1 MKFSIFSKL
10 MVMMFFLNML
20 PVMMQ
25 AQNLKIFVAS
35 DLHYFAPEL
44 IINDGPALEQY
55 LAMDRKLIRESHA
68 IFDAIIDTIL
78 SIQPD
83 IVLFPGDLT
92 KDGELVSHQYI
103 ADNCQFLE
111 DNGIKVFVIP
121 GNHDINNPHAY
132 AFDGQNVIPVDSI
145 SPQDFSTIYANFGFN
160 EAIALDP
167 NSLTYIVEP
176 FPGLQI
182 FGMDV
187 CRYNNNYANNYP
199 ETGGGLSEE
208 SYNWIM
214 QKLQEAKAA
223 NKRVLGMMH
232 HGLVEHYVGQKQLFS
247 EYVIDG
253 WDTISVNFADA
264 GMKAVFTGHYHSHDI
279 VEKTSVNGNTIY
291 DIETGSSVTWP
302 CPFRT
307 IEITDNNLVDI
318 KTGLIDDIDY
328 DLDGKSFQDY
338 AYDYISAGFPIL
350 VNYILTQQYGIPQF
364 LADQMNP
371 AVTEGFL
378 QHYYGD
384 EPGPSPQS
392 MAVIQFLVNSGD
404 PQLMLFGNLIM
415 SIFTDPAPSDW
426 EFSFEMFVDK
436 AIQLN
441 PTTLYNSPS
450 GTIFKGGYGSAMFAI
465 PGQPDLFYM
474 ITDRG
479 PNVDGLQSNVKV
491 FPVPDFTPEIG
502 IFRLEGGELV
512 RQDSIL
518 LKRNDGTLLTGLPN
532 PVGMGSTGETGVD
545 LEGNI
550 LGTDPEGLDS
560 EGLVVMQDGTFWVS
574 DEYGPHIVHFDA
586 DGNTIE
592 RINPFGTGTGGRR
605 LPAVFAKRWAN
616 RGMEGLAITPDE
628 KTLVGIMQ
636 SVMDNPNKSSVVG
649 KNITRIVTFDIE
661 TGHTKQFVYLQNANN
676 LSNSE
681 ITALSN
687 TEFLVVE
694 RDGLYQ
700 GGTNPAVYKRV
711 YKIYTDGATD
721 VSDPANGE
729 FGLMFQGGTKT
740 LEQLSAAQMVAEG
753 VIPVRKVLV
762 ADLLT
767 DVPSFKHDKLEGI
780 GLLNDQLIAVCNDN
794 DFGILPDGNGGYA
807 QKILPGT
814 DEVDLTTLYLLELE
828 ESLSMGYKDGNTA
841 PEVAAQIPDQ
851 SMISGD
857 VAVIE
862 LTNYF
867 SDPDNDLLS
876 FKISLPNGTTIP
888 EWIKYDQFARTLTLS
903 PIFPA
908 TIVVEVTA
916 TDLIDKVTQEFS
928 IDVAVANPMLT
939 YLSGIKLGSWGEG
952 AAEIS
957 AYDAGTKKLFVTNA
971 EFTTLD
977 IVDLSDPTN
986 PVKVDDI
993 SITPY
998 GAGLQSVAVY
1008 DGVVAAAVH
1017 PETSTDPG
1025 FVVFFDTDG
1034 SFINQVTVG
1043 SLPDMLIFTPDGSKL
1058 LVANEGEPND
1068 DYTIDPEGSVSIIDM
1083 TVGAVNLTNANV
1095 ATVGFSAFNGATLD
1109 ASIRIFGP
1117 NATVAQ
1123 DIEPEY
1129 IAISPDGTKA
1139 YVTCQENNAFAVVDI
1154 ATATVTDLLGM
1165 GFKNHSLPGNGLD
1178 ASDRSTAIQIQSWPV
1193 FGMYLPDAVDSYSVN
1208 GTTYYVTVNEGDARD
1223 YDGYS
1228 EEARVKDLN
1237 LDPVAFPNASWLKK
1251 NENLGRLKTTTANG
1265 DIDND
1270 GLYEEI
1276 YCYGGRSF
1284 TIWNESGEVVFDSQ
1298 DDFEQIT
1305 AGYLNL
1311 NFNSSNDAND
1321 SFKTRSDDKGP
1332 EPEALKV
1339 AQIDGRYYAFIGLE
1353 RAGGIMVYDVTNP
1366 NFPEFVEYRNDRNFS
1381 IDAEDDITGHY
1392 GPEGII
1398 FIEAS
1403 DSGNGQPLVVVSH
1416 EVSGSVAIYQVN
1428 AANAVLPQVL
1438 TILHNNDA
1446 ESQLLESSYGPAYG
1460 GVANFKSKVDSL
1472 RNEAF
1477 SKMSPSI
1484 MLSSGDNFLAGPE
1497 FSASLSLPA
1506 DQPYYDAVAMDHIG
1520 YDAVCIGN
1528 HDFDFGPDI
1537 LEKFIRDYTLTQP
1550 PYLSANLDFSNEPG
1564 FNDLVGN
1571 GRIKKSTVVNLNG
1584 TYVGVVGLTTPML
1597 DYISSPR
1604 NVIVNDDLV
1613 GIAQAEID
1621 SLINLG
1627 LNKIIL
1633 ISHLQSIKEDSA
1645 LISQLRHIDIAIAGG
1660 GDELL
1665 TNDASIA
1672 LPGMTIYGSYPLEF
1686 SDADGETVYVV
1697 TTPGEYTYVGHL
1709 MAEFDIEG
1717 NVISIDPASN
1727 PILVINTTQD
1737 ALLTELVEEPVS
1749 DYVANLAQNIIATT
1763 EVTLDGIRG
1772 NVRTIETNEGDLV
1785 ADAILW
1791 QATQLAPVFGVSL
1804 PDVAIQNGG
1813 GIRNNT
1819 LINAGSNI
1827 SELTTFD
1834 ILPFANFVSIV
1845 ENVSPSQFKEILENA
1860 VSRVNFSDGR
1870 YAQVAGF
1877 EFTWDPTGTAQIIS
1891 DGMVTTPGT
1900 RVIEAKF
1907 ANGTMIIAN
1916 GSVVPGAPAINIATI
1931 DFLAKGGDQYPF
1943 GGLEFTTLGVTYQQA
1958 LFNYIS
1964 NAKNA
1969 IIKAEDYPEGGNARI
1984 LNLNQQNINVPMGWS
1999 IISGYIDPANGDL
2012 SQILKKIVTPGNLEI
2027 LIGFNGIFWPG
2038 QNINTF
2044 TDGWD
2049 FASGYKTKMNK
2060 GDYFVMNGS
2069 RVENSEISLI
2079 AGANYLP
2086 VPVSYPVASNAVF
2099 TQIENQLVFAYDLS
2113 TMRVYWP
2120 AGGIYT
2126 LEYLTPG
2133 KGYLVLMA
2141 AEATVS
2147 FAGLKSFNSVQDNL
2161 LTKAQFNTPW
2171 QIQETGVS
2179 HLIAIKDEA
2188 LKEFEN
2194 GDVLAV
2200 FNPEGMFAG
2209 QVEIA
2214 KHKGNILLVAYG
2226 DDNTTN
2232 GIEGLKEGDE
2242 LIFKLYR
2249 SARQELIDV
2258 NVEYNHQMPNTGIFY
2273 ENGASMITN
2282 VSLGVGSA
2290 EDINPS
2296 ETISVSP
2303 NPSNGHFAI
2312 ATDLSSASRLVIVN
2326 ALGQKVY
2333 EKQISDDQRNQTFTV
2348 DLSNRPSG
2356 LYLIKIFTG
2365 TETLVHKVIIE

>member
-1 MKFSIFSKL
+1 MNFSNFFKM
-10 MVMMFFLNML
+10 MVLMFFINIIPL
-20 PVMMQ
+20 VMQ

-44 IINDGPALEQY
+44 IINDGTALEQY
-55 LAMDRKLIRESHA
+55 LAMDRKLLRESHA

-83 IVLFPGDLT
+83 VVFFTGDLT
-92 KDGELVSHQYI
+92 KDGELVSHQYV
-103 ADNCQFLE
+103 AENCQLLE
-111 DNGIKVFVIP
+111 DNGIQVFVIP

-132 AFDGQNVIPVDSI
+132 AFDGDNVIPVDSI
-145 SPQDFSTIYANFGFN
+145 SPQDFSAIYANFGFN
-160 EAIALDP
+160 EAIAHDP

-187 CRYNNNYANNYP
+187 CRYDNNYAANYP

-214 QKLQEAKAA
+214 QKLQEAKAT
-223 NKRVLGMMH
+223 NKRVLGLMH
-232 HGLVEHYVGQKQLFS
+232 HGLVEHYVGQKQLFPD
-247 EYVIDG
+247 YVIDG

-264 GMKAVFTGHYHSHDI
+264 GMEAVFTGHYHSHDI
-279 VEKTSVNGNTIY
+279 VEKTSVNGNTIF

-307 IEITDNNLVDI
+307 IEITDNSLVDI

-328 DLDGKSFQDY
+328 DLGGQSFQDY

-384 EPGPSPQS
+384 EPGPSAQS
-392 MAVIQFLVNSGD
+392 MAVIQFLVTSGD
-404 PQLMLFGNLIM
+404 PQLIMFGNLIM

-436 AIQLN
+436 AIQSN
-441 PTTLYNSPS
+441 PTTLYSSQS
-450 GTIFKGGYGSAMFAI
+450 GTIFKGGYGSAMFAV

-479 PNVDGLQSNVKV
+479 PNVNGLQSNVKV
-491 FPVPDFTPEIG
+491 FPVPGFTPEIG
-502 IFRLEGGELV
+502 IFRLEDGELV

-518 LKRNDGTLLTGLPN
+518 LKRNDGTLLSGLPN

-545 LEGNI
+545 LDGNI
-550 LGTDPEGLDS
+550 LGTDPEGIDS
-560 EGLVVMQDGTFWVS
+560 EGLVVMQDGSFWVS

-586 DGNTIE
+586 GGNTIE
-592 RINPFGTGTGGRR
+592 RINPFGTGTGGRM

-636 SVMDNPNKSSVVG
+636 SVLYNPDKNSIVG
-649 KNITRIVTFDIE
+649 KNITRLVTFDIE

-681 ITALSN
+681 ITAISN

-700 GGTNPAVYKRV
+700 GGANPAVYKRV

-740 LEQLSAAQMVAEG
+740 LEQLSAAQLIAEG
-753 VIPVRKVLV
+753 IVPVRKVLV

-794 DFGILPDGNGGYA
+794 DFGILPDGNGGYM

-814 DEVDLTTLYLLELE
+814 TEVDLTTLYLLELE
-828 ESLSMGYKDGNTA
+828 ESLSMGYKDGNIA
-841 PEVAAQIPDQ
+841 PEVTAQIPDQ
-851 SMISGD
+851 SLTSGD
-857 VAVIE
+857 LVTINLAD
-862 LTNYF
+862 YF
-867 SDPDNDLLS
+867 SDPDNDLIS
-876 FKISLPNGTTIP
+876 FKIALPNGTSVP
-888 EWIKYDQFARTLTLS
+888 EWIKYDQFAKTLTLC
-903 PIFPA
+903 PAYPA
-908 TIVVEVTA
+908 TLTVEVAA
-916 TDLIDKVTQEFS
+916 TDLIDKTSQEFN
-928 IDVAVANPMLT
+928 IDVVVANPMLT
-939 YLSGIKLGSWGEG
+939 YLSGIKLGSWDEG

-977 IVDLSDPTN
+977 IIDLSDPSN

-993 SITPY
+993 DITPY

-1008 DGVVAAAVH
+1008 NGVVAVAVQS
-1017 PETSTDPG
+1017 ETSTDPG

-1034 SFINQVTVG
+1034 NFLSQATVG
-1043 SLPDMLIFTPDGSKL
+1043 SLPDMLIFTPDGTKL

-1068 DYTIDPEGSVSIIDM
+1068 DYTVDPEGSVSIIDM
-1083 TVGAVNLTNANV
+1083 TVGAANLTNANV
-1095 ATVGFSAFNGATLD
+1095 ITAGFAAFNGAILD
-1109 ASIRIFGP
+1109 AGIRIFGP
-1117 NATVAQ
+1117 GASVAQ

-1154 ATATVTDLLGM
+1154 ATATITDLLGM
-1165 GFKNHSLPGNGLD
+1165 GFKNHNLPGNGMD
-1178 ASDRSTAIQIQSWPV
+1178 ASDKSSSVQIKSWPV

-1208 GTTYYVTVNEGDARD
+1208 GNTYYVTVNEGDARD

-1270 GLYEEI
+1270 GFYEEI

-1284 TIWNESGEVVFDSQ
+1284 TIWNENGEVVFDSQ

-1305 AGYLNL
+1305 AGYLNH
-1311 NFNSSNDAND
+1311 NFNSSNDEND
-1321 SFKTRSDDKGP
+1321 SFKNRSDDKGP
-1332 EPEALKV
+1332 EPEALKI
-1339 AQIDGRYYAFIGLE
+1339 AQIEGRYYAFIGLE
-1353 RAGGIMVYDVTNP
+1353 RVGGIMVYDVTNP
-1366 NFPEFVEYRNDRNFS
+1366 NFPEFVEYRNDRNFAV
-1381 IDAEDDITGHY
+1381 DAEDDLTGHY
-1392 GPEGII
+1392 GPEGIL
-1398 FIEAS
+1398 FIKSTE
-1403 DSGNGQPLVVVSH
+1403 SGNGQPLVVVSH

-1428 AANAVLPQVL
+1428 AANAVLPQML
-1438 TILHNNDA
+1438 TILHNNDG
-1446 ESQLLESSYGPAYG
+1446 ESQLTESSYGPAYG
-1460 GVANFKSKVDSL
+1460 GVANFKFKADSL

-1477 SKMSPSI
+1477 SKLSPAI

-1497 FSASLSLPA
+1497 FSASLNLPA

-1520 YDAVCIGN
+1520 YDAVCMGN
-1528 HDFDFGPDI
+1528 HDFDFGPDV
-1537 LEKFIRDYTLTQP
+1537 LEKFIRDYSLTQP

-1564 FNDLVGN
+1564 LQNLVDN
-1571 GRIKKSTVVNLNG
+1571 GRIRKSTVVNLNG

-1613 GIAQAEID
+1613 TIAQGQID
-1621 SLINLG
+1621 SLLNLG

-1633 ISHLQSIKEDSA
+1633 ISHLQSIKEDSI
-1645 LISQLRHIDIAIAGG
+1645 LISQLRHVDIAIAGG

-1665 TNDASIA
+1665 TNDPSIA
-1672 LPGMTIYGSYPLEF
+1672 LPGMDIYGNYPLEYE
-1686 SDADGETVYVV
+1686 DADGNTVYVV

-1709 MAEFDIEG
+1709 MAEFDVNG
-1717 NVISIDPASN
+1717 NVVSIDPASN
-1727 PILVINTTQD
+1727 PVLVTNTTPD
-1737 ALLTELVEEPVS
+1737 EELVELVEEPVTA
-1749 DYVANLAQNIIATT
+1749 YVANLAQNIIATT
-1763 EVTLDGIRG
+1763 EVTLDGVKN
-1772 NVRTIETNEGDLV
+1772 NVRTLETNEGDLV
-1785 ADAILW
+1785 ADATLW
-1791 QATQLAPVFGVSL
+1791 QATQLAPAFGVNL
-1804 PDVAIQNGG
+1804 PDVAFQNGG

-1834 ILPFANFVSIV
+1834 ILPFPNFVAIV
-1845 ENVSPSQFKEILENA
+1845 ENVSPSQFKEVLENA
-1860 VSRVNFSDGR
+1860 VSRVEFVDGR
-1870 YAQVAGF
+1870 FAQISGF
-1877 EFTWDPTGTAQIIS
+1877 EFTWDPAGTRQIIT
-1891 DGMVTTPGT
+1891 DGVVTTPGT
-1900 RVIEAKF
+1900 RVIEAKL

-1916 GSVVPGAPAINIATI
+1916 GSVVPNAPAINIATI
-1931 DFLAKGGDQYPF
+1931 DFLAKGGDQYP
-1943 GGLEFTTLGVTYQQA
+1943 
-1958 LFNYIS
+1958 
-1964 NAKNA
+1964 
-1969 IIKAEDYPEGGNARI
+1969 
-1984 LNLNQQNINVPMGWS
+1984 
-1999 IISGYIDPANGDL
+1999 
-2012 SQILKKIVTPGNLEI
+2012 
-2027 LIGFNGIFWPG
+2027 
-2038 QNINTF
+2038 
-2044 TDGWD
+2044 
-2049 FASGYKTKMNK
+2049 
-2060 GDYFVMNGS
+2060 
-2069 RVENSEISLI
+2069 
-2079 AGANYLP
+2079 
-2086 VPVSYPVASNAVF
+2086 
-2099 TQIENQLVFAYDLS
+2099 
-2113 TMRVYWP
+2113 
-2120 AGGIYT
+2120 
-2126 LEYLTPG
+2126 LT
-2133 KGYLVLMA
+2133 
-2141 AEATVS
+2141 
-2147 FAGLKSFNSVQDNL
+2147 
-2161 LTKAQFNTPW
+2161 
-2171 QIQETGVS
+2171 
-2179 HLIAIKDEA
+2179 
-2188 LKEFEN
+2188 
-2194 GDVLAV
+2194 
-2200 FNPEGMFAG
+2200 
-2209 QVEIA
+2209 
-2214 KHKGNILLVAYG
+2214 
-2226 DDNTTN
+2226 
-2232 GIEGLKEGDE
+2232 
-2242 LIFKLYR
+2242 
-2249 SARQELIDV
+2249 
-2258 NVEYNHQMPNTGIFY
+2258 
-2273 ENGASMITN
+2273 
-2282 VSLGVGSA
+2282 
-2290 EDINPS
+2290 
-2296 ETISVSP
+2296 
-2303 NPSNGHFAI
+2303 
-2312 ATDLSSASRLVIVN
+2312 
-2326 ALGQKVY
+2326 
-2333 EKQISDDQRNQTFTV
+2333 
-2348 DLSNRPSG
+2348 
-2356 LYLIKIFTG
+2356 
-2365 TETLVHKVIIE
+2365 